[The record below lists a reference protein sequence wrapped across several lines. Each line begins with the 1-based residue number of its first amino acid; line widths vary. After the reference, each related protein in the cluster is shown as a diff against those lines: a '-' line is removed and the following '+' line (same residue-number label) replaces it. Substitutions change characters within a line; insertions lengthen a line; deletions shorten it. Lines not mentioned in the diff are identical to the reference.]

1 MKKGFL
7 VFFGSV
13 FTVLGLVGVFV
24 PVLPTTP
31 FLLLASF
38 CYVRSSGKLN
48 NWLINHKIFGAYIG
62 SYMKYRAV
70 RKDMKIRAV
79 LFLWGSLTLSALVVR
94 NVHVAAMLLVVG
106 IGVTA
111 YIVSLKNITA
121 EMEERSA
128 AAGAE

>member
-38 CYVRSSGKLN
+38 CYVRSSGRLN

-111 YIVSLKNITA
+111 YIVSLKTMTA

>member
-1 MKKGFL
+1 MKKGFM

-38 CYVRSSGKLN
+38 CYVRSSEKLN
-48 NWLINHKIFGAYIG
+48 NWLINHRIFGAYIG

-79 LFLWGSLTLSALVVR
+79 FFLWGSLILSALLVR
-94 NVHVAAMLLVVG
+94 NVHVAAILLIVG

-111 YIVSLKNITA
+111 YIVSLKTMTA
-121 EMEERSA
+121 EMEERVSA
-128 AAGAE
+128 TEAE